1 MQDTNF
7 HANGGGNYKSYRPP
21 TRPFYVPA
29 GNVAFRLLCHA
40 SRVGGVIGKSGC
52 IIKQLQQDTSAKIRV
67 EDSGSNSDDHRVIVV
82 IASALVNR
90 KIAFCATRNEEE
102 EEERRDG
109 SEEFEVSAA
118 QEAVVRV
125 FERVI
130 EVTASVGMEL
140 GTGSLVSCRLL
151 AKANQVGSVI
161 GKGGMV
167 VDLIRKET
175 GCRIK
180 VLTSENLP
188 ACTSPGDKVVEV
200 RGFYFWN

>member
-1 MQDTNF
+1 M
-7 HANGGGNYKSYRPP
+7 
-21 TRPFYVPA
+21 
-29 GNVAFRLLCHA
+29 
-40 SRVGGVIGKSGC
+40 
-52 IIKQLQQDTSAKIRV
+52 
-67 EDSGSNSDDHRVIVV
+67 IVV
-82 IASALVNR
+82 IASPLVNR
-90 KIAFCATRNEEE
+90 KIKFCAARNEEE
-102 EEERRDG
+102 EEEEERTDGG

-130 EVTASVGMEL
+130 EVTAESVGMVL

-151 AKANQVGSVI
+151 AKVNQVGSVI

-180 VLTSENLP
+180 VITSENLP
-188 ACTSPGDKVVEV
+188 ACTLPGDKVVEV
-200 RGFYFWN
+200 RAFLFLDLVGCYLQFSLELGKRFNFGGNPLLLHLVFIGKEYLVHAS